1 MLDFILVPLVVGI
14 CVAGAYGLFELIVR
28 RRERLTIIEKVGEKL
43 DASAFEGASKFN
55 GFFPKISFSALKAG
69 CLLMGVGLGLLVG
82 FVITFFAIGI
92 DFHQGDHNW
101 YYRDIT
107 ATVYGASV
115 LLFGGVSLIVAFI
128 IETSMSNRERKKE
141 RKSE

>member
-14 CVAGAYGLFELIVR
+14 CVAGAYGLFELVVR
-28 RRERLTIIEKVGEKL
+28 RKERLTIIEKVGEKL
-43 DASAFEGASKFN
+43 DASAFEGARKFG

-82 FVITFFAIGI
+82 FLIVFSAIGV
-92 DFHQGDHNW
+92 DYRQDDSWH
-101 YYRDIT
+101 YRDII
-107 ATVYGASV
+107 ATIYGASV

-141 RKSE
+141 